1 MKKFLIFS
9 VLVLTAISM
18 LLPFGV
24 MVMVSF
30 LPDLS
35 MNFKDLCGN
44 LQQLTLNNYSHVSGT
59 IPLIK
64 YFYNS
69 LIVSV
74 FTTIGQIVIASLA
87 GYAFARIKFRGG
99 NIMFFIILVTMFVP
113 SQVNI
118 IPLFYLMRQLH
129 LVDTY
134 YALILPGFFGGF
146 GVFMMRQY
154 FLSFPKELEEASII
168 DGCNRLETFF
178 KIAFPLALP
187 SVTTLAI
194 FTFITSWNSFIWPLI
209 ITNSE
214 KMRTLPLGLAVF
226 KESYREVI
234 QWGDLL
240 ACAVVC
246 TLPAVI
252 IFLLGKKFIIN
263 DTMKGGIK
271 G

>member
-1 MKKFLIFS
+1 MKKVLGFTILI
-9 VLVLTAISM
+9 LVAVSM
-18 LLPFGV
+18 LLPFLV
-24 MVMVSF
+24 MVLISL
-30 LPDLS
+30 LPNIEFTDIA
-35 MNFKDLCGN
+35 GN
-44 LQQLTLNNYSHVSGT
+44 IHQLTLKNYSNVTNT
-59 IPLIK
+59 IPVMR
-64 YFYNS
+64 YFTNS

-74 FTTIGQIVIASLA
+74 FTTIGQIIIASLA
-87 GYAFARIKFRGG
+87 GYAFARIKFSGG

-129 LVDTY
+129 LVDSYT
-134 YALILPGFFGGF
+134 ALILPGFFGGF
-146 GVFMMRQY
+146 GVFIMRQH

-168 DGCNRLETFF
+168 DGCNRLQTFF
-178 KIAFPLALP
+178 KIALPLSLP
-187 SVTTLAI
+187 SLMTLAI

-240 ACAVVC
+240 ACSVIC
-246 TLPAVI
+246 TVPAVI
-252 IFLLGKKFIIN
+252 IFLLGKRFIIK
-263 DTMKGGIK
+263 DIMEGGVKG
-271 G
+271 